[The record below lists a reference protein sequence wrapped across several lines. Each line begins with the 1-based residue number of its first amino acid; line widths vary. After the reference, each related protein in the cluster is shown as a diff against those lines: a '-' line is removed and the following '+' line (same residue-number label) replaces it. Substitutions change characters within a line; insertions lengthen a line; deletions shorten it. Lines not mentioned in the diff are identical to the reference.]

1 MKIITHHYKQEPLV
15 KYVSHEEFAQEYQK
29 MDRYIEQMVKKFLH
43 PDKEEEFGDV
53 KENWVPQR

>member
-1 MKIITHHYKQEPLV
+1 MKIITHRYKQEPLV

-29 MDRYIEQMVKKFLH
+29 MDRYTEQMVKKFLH
-43 PDKEEEFGDV
+43 TDKEEFGDM